1 MSRSR
6 EGEGS
11 PGSLNHSLPV
21 RSHTYMRPVV
31 SKVIPTASGHGPEI
45 MVSVNP
51 GGTVAAKR
59 LPPQIIP
66 HAATTNHVIA
76 VSRLIRRIQPAANPM
91 REVAQITRGL
101 RPFLSM
107 NDIRC
112 ELSSPWQPASYK
124 DPPPAMVVSSVATL
138 TARRSSRKC
147 MASRRFLNHIRNFSL
162 IDRYGSLICP
172 EKRRIDPLAAG
183 IGFQLRSPSLSC
195 CARIDRW

>member
-11 PGSLNHSLPV
+11 LGSLNHSLPV
-21 RSHTYMRPVV
+21 RSHTYMRPVL

-59 LPPQIIP
+59 LPPEIIP
-66 HAATTNHVIA
+66 HAAATNHMIA
-76 VSRLIRRIQPAANPM
+76 ASRLIRRIQPAAHPM
-91 REVAQITRGL
+91 RWVAQITRGL

-112 ELSSPWQPASYK
+112 ELSSPWAESESYNN
-124 DPPPAMVVSSVATL
+124 P
-138 TARRSSRKC
+138 
-147 MASRRFLNHIRNFSL
+147 
-162 IDRYGSLICP
+162 
-172 EKRRIDPLAAG
+172 
-183 IGFQLRSPSLSC
+183 
-195 CARIDRW
+195 